1 MVILHYEI
9 PKLSASVNAS
19 FSRPDHCFEILPT
32 SVSPSGVRT
41 LNSTSPPHEKVH
53 QGPSIMRATLPSA
66 SVISNLARSSV
77 RRPAMLTTVL
87 LGLHAGPGLLDISDD
102 ISGWGADLQLLQTAG
117 ETTGVAAER
126 SVEVEDLS
134 LRIVQDDHIEGSCRA
149 ADISSA
155 AVSVLLGF
163 EDVLDLR
170 GVSIGHI
177 NTRYSRPAPRRFLFC
192 ICLMF
197 QTRPPSLRLWLPA
210 SLSSV

>member
-1 MVILHYEI
+1 
-9 PKLSASVNAS
+9 
-19 FSRPDHCFEILPT
+19 
-32 SVSPSGVRT
+32 
-41 LNSTSPPHEKVH
+41 
-53 QGPSIMRATLPSA
+53 
-66 SVISNLARSSV
+66 
-77 RRPAMLTTVL
+77 MLTTVL

-170 GVSIGHI
+170 GVSIGQI
-177 NTRYSRPAPRRFLFC
+177 NT
-192 ICLMF
+192 
-197 QTRPPSLRLWLPA
+197 
-210 SLSSV
+210 